1 MQPSTR
7 ILRFQSCF
15 KQKNLFVQVVK
26 IVRAIRK
33 GWVSFDKKPE
43 KPRVYLLWEDDFK
56 TADKTANGLTYIPA
70 PKPKLP
76 GEKHEST
83 FRTGDA

>member
-1 MQPSTR
+1 M
-7 ILRFQSCF
+7 
-15 KQKNLFVQVVK
+15 QVVK

-76 GEKHEST
+76 GEKHEKYISCQVMLDDMNW
-83 FRTGDA
+83 GMD